1 MQLLSRYMAY
11 VLALSVDQ
19 VGLTQGKAF
28 VILVVGIIMTV
39 IIKMVEEA
47 TRMRMH
53 GIKIQVPTTTI
64 LVTQPMVV
72 DQEVKVMD
80 LVETKVDPVGPK
92 AVVDEIAAQEVEWEV
107 VVPRSEEH
115 MLTLYQTQKSHSPV
129 TVSRKTIFF

>member
-1 MQLLSRYMAY
+1 
-11 VLALSVDQ
+11 
-19 VGLTQGKAF
+19 
-28 VILVVGIIMTV
+28 MT
-39 IIKMVEEA
+39 
-47 TRMRMH
+47 T
-53 GIKIQVPTTTI
+53 

-92 AVVDEIAAQEVEWEV
+92 AVVDEIAAQEVELEV

-129 TVSRKTIFF
+129 TFAEPITKLALGLNIILGIRTKTKMEILLLLKMWLEFQMKVKEHLVVPEALVASVAPMKETTLVQV